1 MRAEPADTA
10 DKNASI
16 DPVKADNEQHTDR
29 ERTADPRAA
38 PRLTAA
44 IGSGYAGY
52 YRVGATA
59 DNLAWHGPAAGL
71 DRSQLRLQRRLQASR
86 RQRLPRIPDTRSKP
100 RLHCLLPRHLPT
112 RRRQHLQ
119 LAGECSPAVVAT
131 KYLQSFCLRRS
142 CDQASQVAR

>member
-44 IGSGYAGY
+44 IGSRLDAKYGSAG
-52 YRVGATA
+52 R
-59 DNLAWHGPAAGL
+59 L
-71 DRSQLRLQRRLQASR
+71 DTSE
-86 RQRLPRIPDTRSKP
+86 
-100 RLHCLLPRHLPT
+100 H
-112 RRRQHLQ
+112 
-119 LAGECSPAVVAT
+119 
-131 KYLQSFCLRRS
+131 
-142 CDQASQVAR
+142 

>member
-71 DRSQLRLQRRLQASR
+71 DRSQLRLQRRLQASGDNGYPGS
-86 RQRLPRIPDTRSKP
+86 QTPDP
-100 RLHCLLPRHLPT
+100 
-112 RRRQHLQ
+112 
-119 LAGECSPAVVAT
+119 SPAFIA
-131 KYLQSFCLRRS
+131 FCRAISRLAAGNTFS
-142 CDQASQVAR
+142 